1 MDGLGISSTSALGAT
16 AISVVGLLNIIGTLA
31 AGYLGNRI
39 PKKYLLSTIYLARTV
54 MATAFILLL
63 MPPMRVLIFSAS
75 LGAVWLSSVPL
86 TSGLMGYVYGLRYM
100 GTLFGIIF
108 FSHQLGGFMGVWLGG
123 WLYDVYGN
131 YEVVWWLGIAVSVFS
146 ALIHLPT
153 RESLL
158 RAAQPA

>member
-1 MDGLGISSTSALGAT
+1 
-16 AISVVGLLNIIGTLA
+16 
-31 AGYLGNRI
+31 
-39 PKKYLLSTIYLARTV
+39 
-54 MATAFILLL
+54 
-63 MPPMRVLIFSAS
+63 
-75 LGAVWLSSVPL
+75 
-86 TSGLMGYVYGLRYM
+86 M